1 MSTHNNLDK
10 ICVAIVVGSLVL
22 TGLFMN
28 GEALGITKI
37 VDEDAQQNSDSVY
50 FTTND
55 QNGNWDTS
63 GATVITLTGDGVTIS
78 GKGAYTVDGNVV
90 ITNAGYYV
98 VSGTLTDGY
107 ISVDAYNSSKVFIM
121 LDGAEINCSDD
132 ACIRVDQ
139 AEKVFLTLAEG
150 SQNTLSSGSSYCTE
164 ALNDGTD
171 GAIYAHDD
179 LTINGSGS
187 LTVTAQYRH
196 GIAAKDDLVITGGTI
211 TVTAEADAIHAND
224 SLRIKEAT
232 ITADAGDDGLVTS
245 NEEEN
250 GYFYIESGTLDITAS
265 DDAIHTTGDIT
276 FAGGSVTIDAGDD
289 GVHSDSNIY
298 IQGGTILIEDCY
310 EGIEA
315 LNIDVSGGDVTVY
328 PQDDGLNANGGSGDM
343 FGGGGMGG
351 MGGPGGGHGGG
362 PGGGYGG
369 GQTGD
374 GQSSDSGSGEQMGGM
389 GGPAGGHGGRPGGDQ
404 SGDSGS
410 GEQMSGMPDG
420 EMPARPDAES
430 ADGEMPTRPD
440 MGSTDGE
447 MPTPPDMGSTRDGQ
461 MPPDMGSTESGQMP
475 SDMNSGQDNAQTT
488 ADTSG
493 SESYI
498 KISGGTITIINETGN
513 DADGLDSNGDIL
525 ISGGTVYISL
535 VGTGSNNAVDYGSE
549 SGGVA
554 EISGGTIIACGASSM
569 AEAFD
574 TSSTQASILYNTSA
588 TVEAGTTL
596 AIEDADG
603 NVLIS
608 WDVPCSFSSALIS
621 CPEMQVGGTYTVVF
635 GDNAEEITLSE
646 VAASYGDAQSSGYGG
661 DMNWGGMKSR
671 KDQQSNASGGGTD
684 SEAGSETASETERP
698 QGGPGEGQTPP
709 DMSQG
714 GEGRT
719 AVGESQDGE
728 GQAAAGES
736 QSGEGQVAAGES
748 QDGEGRTA
756 AGESQGG
763 EGQVAAGESQ
773 SGEGR
778 TAAGESQGGEGRTAA
793 GESREGMTGGPAM
806 QDQRQQEQTQAEE
819 DLAAQDIVTAQPVDG
834 KSWAVIGGSTALLVG
849 AAVIVLLYKRP

>member
-1 MSTHNNLDK
+1 MSTHKNLDK

-28 GEALGITKI
+28 GEVLGITKI

-63 GATVITLTGDGVTIS
+63 GATVITLTGDGATIS
-78 GKGAYTVDGNVV
+78 GNGAYTVNGNVV

-121 LDGAEINCSDD
+121 LDGVEINCSDD

-150 SQNTLSSGSSYCTE
+150 SQNILTSGSSYSTE

-171 GAIYAHDD
+171 GAIFAHDD

-196 GIAAKDDLVITGGTI
+196 GIAANDDLVITGGTI
-211 TVTAEADAIHAND
+211 AVTAEADAIHAND
-224 SLRIKEAT
+224 SLRIKEAS
-232 ITADAGDDGLVTS
+232 ITVEAGDDGLVTS

-276 FAGGSVTIDAGDD
+276 IAAGSVTIDAGDD
-289 GVHSDSNIY
+289 GIHSDSNVY
-298 IQGGTILIEDCY
+298 ISDGSILIEDCY

-315 LNIDVSGGDVTVY
+315 LNIDVSGGDITIY
-328 PQDDGLNANGGSGDM
+328 PHDDGFNANGGSGDM

-351 MGGPGGGHGGG
+351 HGGG
-362 PGGGYGG
+362 PGGDQSGDWSGNGESGSGMAGGSGG
-369 GQTGD
+369 GPRGDRSGDGETGD
-374 GQSSDSGSGEQMGGM
+374 GM
-389 GGPAGGHGGRPGGDQ
+389 AGGHGGRPGGGHGGWSGGDQ
-404 SGDSGS
+404 SS
-410 GEQMSGMPDG
+410 
-420 EMPARPDAES
+420 
-430 ADGEMPTRPD
+430 DGEMPTRPD

-447 MPTPPDMGSTRDGQ
+447 MPTPQDMGSTDGE
-461 MPPDMGSTESGQMP
+461 MPTPPDMGSTDGEMPTPPDMGSTDGGQMP
-475 SDMNSGQDNAQTT
+475 SDMSSGQDNAQTT
-488 ADTSG
+488 ANAAD

-525 ISGGTVYISL
+525 ISGGTIYISL

-574 TSSTQASILYNTSA
+574 TSSTQASILYNTGTTA
-588 TVEAGTTL
+588 EAGTTL
-596 AIEDADG
+596 AIEDTSG
-603 NVLIS
+603 NVLLS
-608 WDVPCSFSSALIS
+608 WNVPCSFSSALIS
-621 CPEMQVGGTYTVVF
+621 CPEMEVGGTYTVVI
-635 GDNAEEITLSE
+635 GESSEEISLDKVS
-646 VAASYGDAQSSGYGG
+646 ASYGDGQSGMHGG
-661 DMNWGGMKSR
+661 DMNQGGKAGDESQMPP
-671 KDQQSNASGGGTD
+671 DMGQSGETGGG
-684 SEAGSETASETERP
+684 
-698 QGGPGEGQTPP
+698 GQMPP
-709 DMSQG
+709 DMSQSGETG
-714 GEGRT
+714 GGDQMPPDM
-719 AVGESQDGE
+719 G
-728 GQAAAGES
+728 
-736 QSGEGQVAAGES
+736 QSGETSG
-748 QDGEGRTA
+748 D
-756 AGESQGG
+756 
-763 EGQVAAGESQ
+763 EGQMPSDESN
-773 SGEGR
+773 
-778 TAAGESQGGEGRTAA
+778 
-793 GESREGMTGGPAM
+793 EGMTGKPSM
-806 QDQRQQEQTQAEE
+806 QEQGQQEQSQAEE
-819 DLAAQDIVTAQPVDG
+819 DLAAQDTVTAQPVDA
-834 KSWAVIGGSTALLVG
+834 KSWAVIGGSTALLVA
-849 AAVIVLLYKRP
+849 AAVIVLLYKRQ

>member
-63 GATVITLTGDGVTIS
+63 GATVITLTGDGATIS

-374 GQSSDSGSGEQMGGM
+374 GQSGDSGSGDSGSGEQMGGM

-430 ADGEMPTRPD
+430 ADGEMPARPD
-440 MGSTDGE
+440 AESTDGE
-447 MPTPPDMGSTRDGQ
+447 MPTPPDMGSTRD
-461 MPPDMGSTESGQMP
+461 GQMP

-498 KISGGTITIINETGN
+498 KISGGTITIINETGS

-719 AVGESQDGE
+719 A
-728 GQAAAGES
+728 
-736 QSGEGQVAAGES
+736 
-748 QDGEGRTA
+748 
-756 AGESQGG
+756 
-763 EGQVAAGESQ
+763 
-773 SGEGR
+773 
-778 TAAGESQGGEGRTAA
+778 A

-849 AAVIVLLYKRP
+849 AAVIVLLYKRS